1 MGDVGMA
8 CTVTETKF
16 GEGIFGDLLGC
27 MVNVLCVLTD
37 TQKAHKMVSR
47 MSLKR
52 SDVMNPVHR
61 MVVRSPMRDGSG
73 GAYTEMYGSQRSAAD
88 NLRARE

>member
-1 MGDVGMA
+1 MGDVGIA
-8 CTVTETKF
+8 CTVAETKF
-16 GEGIFGDLLGC
+16 GEGMFGDLFGG

-47 MSLKR
+47 MSFKK
-52 SDVMNPVHR
+52 SEVMNPVHR
-61 MVVRSPMRDGSG
+61 MIVRSPIRDGSG

-88 NLRARE
+88 NLRAR